1 MVSYT
6 EIRTVPVV
14 DGKAHYR
21 QQQASGACERGI
33 GVAIATRWLGVF
45 VLQLQLFGLPGCA
58 SISDL
63 REAEAEANAAKEK
76 LEDCLSTMEAK
87 QEQLDEALDFVRS
100 DPTKLELFELRR
112 TAQKLPGLRQE
123 LKQQTE
129 QRIAAER
136 EAKRA
141 EESLQAMRQQLELE
155 LFELRR
161 TAQKLPGLR
170 QELKQQTEQRIAAE
184 REAKRAEES
193 LQAMRQQLERDA
205 KIEALRDQAVAYLK
219 NDGFEIGFVK
229 GRVSVDLTTYVVL
242 RLEGRFT
249 DGGLLVVEE
258 GGYSGWNRFSHP
270 SIFWYKDGF
279 RSIEFIDGYGSLDTV
294 SEARF
299 FDFDLE
305 RRVREAA
312 GG

>member
-141 EESLQAMRQQLELE
+141 EESLQAMRQQLE
-155 LFELRR
+155 
-161 TAQKLPGLR
+161 
-170 QELKQQTEQRIAAE
+170 
-184 REAKRAEES
+184 
-193 LQAMRQQLERDA
+193 RDA

-279 RSIEFIDGYGSLDTV
+279 RSIEVIDGYGSLDTV